1 MSNHVFLD
9 GFEIFVDGFEVAT
22 FPRLSI
28 MIMADFK
35 KLFVFKKL
43 LTKSLSMVLVS
54 FLALFQ

>member
-9 GFEIFVDGFEVAT
+9 GFEVVT